1 MPITFS
7 GASISGGVSV
17 QISSSPSG
25 VVTVLDSAV
34 ASTAAADNTSIVA
47 MSDTQSIVVYL
58 QGSNVL
64 ARTVNVSGST
74 ITLGTDILVG
84 AGSQYSSV
92 TRLSATQALV
102 GFLGSPSDRLQFCT
116 LDISGTTITAG
127 TMFTSAIYNLV
138 NTVVAVSATQ
148 AMCVAQVGYTTL
160 TAFTLNISGS
170 TITAG
175 ATLSMPAVTNPTY
188 GSVQCWAT
196 SLSSTQVIATY
207 SGSNGYLEAVTLNIS
222 GTTVTAGS
230 ILVVNAVASS
240 YYIQVTTLSAT
251 QALVTYAGTSG
262 YLNACTLN
270 ISGTTVTAGTILI
283 TSNPFSWGSCN
294 ALSATQ
300 VITAL
305 VNSGLQTIILTI
317 SGNTVTA
324 GTAFSTGLP
333 ASNYVS
339 VTALSSAQAQVAY
352 RNSSTTYTN
361 TALLGIA

>member
-1 MPITFS
+1 
-7 GASISGGVSV
+7 
-17 QISSSPSG
+17 
-25 VVTVLDSAV
+25 
-34 ASTAAADNTSIVA
+34 
-47 MSDTQSIVVYL
+47 
-58 QGSNVL
+58 
-64 ARTVNVSGST
+64 
-74 ITLGTDILVG
+74 
-84 AGSQYSSV
+84 
-92 TRLSATQALV
+92 
-102 GFLGSPSDRLQFCT
+102 
-116 LDISGTTITAG
+116 
-127 TMFTSAIYNLV
+127 
-138 NTVVAVSATQ
+138 
-148 AMCVAQVGYTTL
+148 
-160 TAFTLNISGS
+160 
-170 TITAG
+170 
-175 ATLSMPAVTNPTY
+175 MPAVTNPTY
-188 GSVQCWAT
+188 GGAAQCWAT

-240 YYIQVTTLSAT
+240 YYIQVTKLSET
-251 QALVTYAGTSG
+251 QALVTYAGTSN

-283 TSNPFSWGSCN
+283 TSNPFSWGSCT

-324 GTAFSTGLP
+324 GTAFSTNLP